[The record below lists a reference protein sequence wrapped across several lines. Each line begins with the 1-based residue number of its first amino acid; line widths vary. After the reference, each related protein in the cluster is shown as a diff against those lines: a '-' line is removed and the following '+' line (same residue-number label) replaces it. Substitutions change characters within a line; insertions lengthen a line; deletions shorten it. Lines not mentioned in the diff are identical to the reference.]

1 MEPVKLVE
9 QLNFPAIRLDQKE
22 SNLRAIGPDGDDVH
36 WGDTPSTKKANKF
49 NLNTAMHFDLVG

>member
-22 SNLRAIGPDGDDVH
+22 SKLRAIGLDGDDGH
-36 WGDTPSTKKANKF
+36 WGDTPSAKKADKF
-49 NLNTAMHFDLVG
+49 NFNIAIHFDLVG

>member
-22 SNLRAIGPDGDDVH
+22 SKLRAIGLDGYDVH
-36 WGDTPSTKKANKF
+36 WGNTPSTKKTDKF
-49 NLNTAMHFDLVG
+49 NLNIAMDFDLVG